1 MLPTELTAVGGITFT
16 NDADAQ
22 PWEIFKQKVAVS
34 YDIAQMIA
42 HGLANATRFTAVDIE
57 TRDTMYAMLGLH
69 LTENYNQVSAIE
81 LQQLAR
87 FEVSHLVTGTLQ
99 RTGQGAVLTLTLNRI
114 TADERFTPLR
124 SVKDEL
130 TEDTKVALRATV
142 ERAIARLIGD

>member
-1 MLPTELTAVGGITFT
+1 
-16 NDADAQ
+16 
-22 PWEIFKQKVAVS
+22 
-34 YDIAQMIA
+34 
-42 HGLANATRFTAVDIE
+42 
-57 TRDTMYAMLGLH
+57 MLGLH